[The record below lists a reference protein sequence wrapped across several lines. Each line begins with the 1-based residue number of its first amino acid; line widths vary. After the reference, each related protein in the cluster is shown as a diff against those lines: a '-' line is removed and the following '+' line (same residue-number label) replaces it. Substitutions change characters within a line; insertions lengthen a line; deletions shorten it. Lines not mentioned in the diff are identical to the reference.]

1 MNDQQIHFISEKLK
15 AAMGLLNEI
24 HALVID
30 GYTSESKASV
40 VKAEPP
46 TATVTTIV
54 PPMQSVPTVA
64 PLVPPGILPS
74 APPQEPTPMPSG
86 GVPGHIKPLS
96 DCVFHLMTM
105 VHQFYQMSGNV
116 IMANQANAYFDRM
129 KKSLTDAG
137 YIEPPKLV

>member
-1 MNDQQIHFISEKLK
+1 MNDQQIHVISEKLK

-46 TATVTTIV
+46 TAMAVVV
-54 PPMQSVPTVA
+54 PPMQTVPTVA
-64 PLVPPGILPS
+64 PLVSPGILPS
-74 APPQEPTPMPSG
+74 APPQASVPMSSG
-86 GVPGHIKPLS
+86 GIPNQIKPLA

-137 YIEPPKLV
+137 YIEPPKLE